1 MLITHHVCP
10 LRPGWELWVLEGWG
24 GGQGWGWGAK
34 STVMVAGG
42 EPMHTQPKE
51 LPGSPQIGKLYGA
64 LAQAP

>member
-10 LRPGWELWVLEGWG
+10 LRPGWELWMLEGWG

-42 EPMHTQPKE
+42 EPTPPHALCPMHTQPKE
-51 LPGSPQIGKLYGA
+51 LPCSPQICKL
-64 LAQAP
+64 